1 VAFPRAETTAHGG
14 EVADGGDGPLV
25 SVGCAVYNGEQ
36 TLARALTGLT
46 SQDYRNL
53 EIIIADDCSTDAS
66 LEICRSFAECDPR
79 IRIIRNEANVGLT
92 RNMSHVFREARGK
105 YFMWADQDDVRDSS
119 FVRKTVAALESN
131 PGAVLCQ
138 SLTGAFVGEP
148 DNVVTITSLGGVV
161 DAKSPPRR
169 YLRFLRQYSDTTIYG
184 LIRTDALRATRLWV
198 SDLGSGNSLLFELLL
213 HGNFIEIPEIL
224 YFYSGRGLA
233 KRPSPSQEYRRAN
246 PGRKMPRSYVPFLVL
261 ARNQLT
267 GIWRGPIGA
276 AEKATISAAVCAN
289 LLVVNAAKL
298 LYRTAH
304 AASAGH
310 VPPAVTDLC
319 RAALGSTSHVNF
331 VGEGLNN
338 EAMFPKDS
346 ELRGR

>member
-1 VAFPRAETTAHGG
+1 MSVPSAKTSPNGRAE
-14 EVADGGDGPLV
+14 GPLV
-25 SVGCAVYNGEQ
+25 SVGCAVYNGER

-53 EIIIADDCSTDAS
+53 EIIIADDCSTDGS
-66 LEICRSFAECDPR
+66 LEICRSFAERDPR
-79 IRIIRNEANVGLT
+79 IRIVRNEANLGLT
-92 RNMSHVFREARGK
+92 GNMSRVFREARGK

-119 FVRKTVAALESN
+119 FVSKTVAALEN
-131 PGAVLCQ
+131 APDAVLCQ
-138 SLTGAFVGEP
+138 SLTGAFVGTPE
-148 DNVVTITSLGGVV
+148 NVVTITGLGGVV
-161 DAKSPPRR
+161 SAKSPRRR

-184 LIRTDALRATRLWV
+184 LIRADALRSTRLWL

-213 HGNFIEIPEIL
+213 HGNFIEIPEVL

-233 KRPSPSQEYRRAN
+233 RRPTPAQEYRRQN
-246 PGRKMPRSYVPFLVL
+246 PGRQMPPLYVPFLVL

-267 GIWRGPIGA
+267 GVWRGPIGPT
-276 AEKATISAAVCAN
+276 EKATISAAVCAN
-289 LLVVNAAKL
+289 LFIVNAAKL

-310 VPPAVTDLC
+310 VPPAVTDIC

-331 VGEGLNN
+331 VGEGLDN